1 MRRCRREHVPGDGAG
16 HRRPAEQLLRPR
28 QTPVATATSSS
39 LRGRCWMTRSP
50 STSAMEEKATRE
62 ELAALLAK
70 MRSGNGPAT
79 VEEDARTGTCALS

>member
-1 MRRCRREHVPGDGAG
+1 
-16 HRRPAEQLLRPR
+16 
-28 QTPVATATSSS
+28 
-39 LRGRCWMTRSP
+39 MTRSP

-79 VEEDARTGTCALS
+79 VEEDAHTGTCALSLGSDPFGQLAEVLLVGGRGSG

>member
-1 MRRCRREHVPGDGAG
+1 MGLVTGD
-16 HRRPAEQLLRPR
+16 RPSNYFDPAA
-28 QTPVATATSSS
+28 PVAAATSSS

-79 VEEDARTGTCALS
+79 VEEDAHTGTCALS